1 MSVSQSQVRIFF
13 NYKLLDEITTL
24 NHDSNV
30 HGILVQ
36 LPLPDGFDEKQVTE
50 AIDVQKDV
58 DGFHSVNIGQL
69 AKRDTEPLFLPCT
82 PKGIMELLK
91 SISCDLKG
99 KRAVVVGRS
108 NIVGMPIAHLLQ
120 SKDATV
126 TVCHSKTVNIESIVR
141 EADVLVVAIGKPNLI
156 PGDWLKPGVVVIDV
170 GTNAVPDAS
179 KKSGVRWVGDVEFN
193 SASKVASHITPVPG
207 GVGPMTVAMLL
218 DNTIISAQRF
228 LKGYRIP
235 TSYSQLNIMDPVP
248 RYVP

>member
-1 MSVSQSQVRIFF
+1 M
-13 NYKLLDEITTL
+13 
-24 NHDSNV
+24 
-30 HGILVQ
+30 Q
-36 LPLPDGFDEKQVTE
+36 LPLPEGFDEKQVTE

-91 SISCDLKG
+91 SISYDLKG

-120 SKDATV
+120 NQDATV

-141 EADVLVVAIGKPNLI
+141 EADVLVVAIGKANMI
-156 PGDWLKPGVVVIDV
+156 PGDWLKPGVIVIDV

-179 KKSGVRWVGDVEFN
+179 KKTGVRWVGDVHFD
-193 SASKVASHITPVPG
+193 SAVKVASYITPVPG

-218 DNTIISAQRF
+218 DNTILSAQRF

-235 TSYSQLNIMDPVP
+235 TLYSQLNILDPVP
-248 RYVP
+248 RYSMQSDVIVI